1 MPLVLFLMSL
11 LVQSTVSGADAT
23 ADSRQLLVVTVPTWN
38 STTGQL
44 QRFERSLAGDAWK
57 KLGAPIE
64 VSIGRSGFAWGAGLH
79 TVPTKTD
86 GGTKKEGDG
95 RSPAGIFSLMNAFGY
110 APTNEMAGL
119 KIPYEQCTS
128 DLRCVDD
135 AASPDYNRIIPEPKT
150 GAPWK
155 SAEIM
160 RRDDELYRLGI
171 VVAHNQ
177 SPRVG
182 GGGSCIFLHIWTG
195 PGGTTSGCT
204 AMAKSDIELLARWL
218 DASKQPRL
226 VQWPET
232 ERADLA
238 TLWKLK
244 LPTN

>member
-1 MPLVLFLMSL
+1 MSV
-11 LVQSTVSGADAT
+11 LVQSKVSGADAT
-23 ADSRQLLVVTVPTWN
+23 AESKQLLVVTVPTWN

-44 QRFERSLAGDAWK
+44 QRLERDQVDGPWRKAGA
-57 KLGAPIE
+57 AIPI
-64 VSIGRSGFAWGAGLH
+64 SIGRSGLAWGSGLH
-79 TVPTKTD
+79 TPPKKTE

-95 RSPAGIFSLMNAFGY
+95 RSPAGIFALMNAFGY

-135 AASPDYNRIIPEPKT
+135 AASSDYNRILPEPQG

-155 SAEIM
+155 SAEVM
-160 RRDDELYRLGI
+160 RRHDELYRLGV

-204 AMAKSDIELLARWL
+204 AMAKPDIEALVAWL
-218 DASKQPRL
+218 DSSKRPL
-226 VQWPET
+226 MVQWPET
-232 ERADLA
+232 ERPQLA
-238 TLWKLK
+238 TLWNLK
-244 LPTN
+244 LPQN